1 MPWIHDLRFALR
13 SLSRRPW
20 VSAAAILTLAL
31 ATASVTGIGS
41 AIYGLVYRPLPGM
54 VEDGLLVLLA
64 REGGEDSDDMTLSW
78 REVQTLREAGV
89 AVSALV
95 ERNVTLTERGAG
107 EPERIQAASVTP
119 EFFDTA
125 GARPLLGRTFRADD
139 GRSLGREETVIL
151 GHGLWLR
158 RFGGDPGVVG
168 RAISINQRPLEVVGV
183 MAPGFALPETQQLY
197 LPFRPDLAPD
207 SDFDRDEPTFWT
219 MVRPADPAP
228 AGLAARIESAFAETN
243 RRVAASGLD
252 RGARAVPLREQLIDS
267 HARRLLVL
275 LAVSVLACLLV
286 AASNVATLQLGRLQA
301 RSGEFAVRRALG
313 AGALRVA
320 GLQLAESFWLALFG
334 TLAGVGLGRLL
345 TVAMFRMLDEDQPV
359 WFSLEFDGRL
369 TAFCAAVALATA
381 LFAGWLPALRS
392 AQSRFEGGLK
402 VGRGDIGDR
411 RGQRGQAFLV
421 GAQFALA
428 LVLLAFGSWMF
439 GAFQA
444 AAKVDVGFRPEP
456 VLSARFYLP
465 GDAYDPV
472 AAKVDFHRR
481 LNERLAALPGVEAAA
496 TTGTLPADDGGH
508 EEWAVAGE
516 REVRRDQAV
525 PVQVISASTDFRRV
539 LGIALIAGRELSP
552 SEQASAASTAVVINA
567 ALVERLWPGTT
578 AGTAV
583 GRSLRLGLDPSSTP
597 SQVVGVAPDLLY
609 EEIGEQN
616 ERARYSVQV
625 GYAALGWRSNSILL
639 RARPGVDPATLA
651 ASMRATLAALEP
663 TAPIY
668 DLRTYSNRLRQTYS
682 DRRMMSRLFAGFGVQ
697 TLVLAAIGVYGVVA
711 YAASRRR
718 REVGVRLA
726 LGASPREVARTIA
739 ASGIRPLAVGA
750 VVGVVLIG
758 AAALAVTSVLDGI
771 DPTDPRWTVPALVAL
786 LVVGVL
792 ASIVP
797 ALRAAAIEPSVA
809 LREE

>member
-1 MPWIHDLRFALR
+1 MSWIHDLRFALR
-13 SLSRRPW
+13 SLARRPW

-54 VEDGLLVLLA
+54 VEDGLSVLVA
-64 REGGEDSDDMTLSW
+64 REGGEDSDDLSW
-78 REVQTLREAGV
+78 REIQTLREAGV

-95 ERNVTLTERGAG
+95 ERNVTLTEGGAG
-107 EPERIQAASVTP
+107 EPERIQGASVTP

-139 GRSLGREETVIL
+139 GRTLGREETVIL

-158 RFGGDPGVVG
+158 RFGGDPAIVG
-168 RAISINQRPLEVVGV
+168 RTISINQRPLAVVGV
-183 MAPGFALPETQQLY
+183 MAPGFALPETQQIY
-197 LPFRPDLAPD
+197 LPFAPD
-207 SDFDRDEPTFWT
+207 GDFDRDEPTFWT
-219 MVRPADPAP
+219 MVRSGDIAP
-228 AGLAARIESAFAETN
+228 AGLAARIETAFAETN
-243 RRVAASGLD
+243 RRVAASGLE
-252 RGARAVPLREQLIDS
+252 RGARAVPLREQLVDS

-301 RSGEFAVRRALG
+301 RAGEFAVRRALG

-334 TLAGVGLGRLL
+334 TLAGVGLGRVL

-402 VGRGDIGDR
+402 VGRGDVGDR
-411 RGQRGQAFLV
+411 RGQRAQGFLV

-428 LVLLAFGSWMF
+428 LVLLAFGSWMY

-472 AAKVDFHRR
+472 AAKVEFHRR

-525 PVQVISASTDFRRV
+525 PVQVISASADFRRV

-567 ALVERLWPGTT
+567 ALVERLWPGSA
-578 AGTAV
+578 AGAAL

-616 ERARYSVQV
+616 ERARYAVQV

-639 RARPGVDPATLA
+639 RARPGVDPTTLA
-651 ASMRATLAALEP
+651 AAMRATLAGLEP
-663 TAPIY
+663 AAPIY
-668 DLRTYSNRLRQTYS
+668 DLRSYPNRLRQTYS
-682 DRRMMSRLFAGFGVQ
+682 DRRMMSRLFAGFGAQ

-726 LGASPREVARTIA
+726 LGASPREVVRTIA
-739 ASGIRPLAVGA
+739 ASGLRPLAIGA

-758 AAALAVTSVLDGI
+758 TAALAVTSVLDGI
-771 DPTDPRWTVPALVAL
+771 DPTDPRWTVPALAAL
-786 LVVGVL
+786 LLVGLL